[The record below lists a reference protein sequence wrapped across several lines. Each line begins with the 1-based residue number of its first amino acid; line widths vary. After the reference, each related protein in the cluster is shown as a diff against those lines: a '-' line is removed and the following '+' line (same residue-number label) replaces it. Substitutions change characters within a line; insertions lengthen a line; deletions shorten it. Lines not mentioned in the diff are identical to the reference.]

1 MDDMELRIMI
11 KEVMK
16 EALKENKLPSP
27 PNDTNNDIPQI
38 CPMCRCANITK
49 PTKSESTS
57 MGFSK
62 KLIIFVSILFSSTW
76 GVNLFK
82 FISPDLD
89 YSPVLMGL
97 STLLMGSSIGFYE
110 VNEFMK
116 YKYSKKEKE
125 REY

>member
-1 MDDMELRIMI
+1 
-11 KEVMK
+11 MK
-16 EALKENKLPSP
+16 EALQENKIHSP
-27 PNDTNNDIPQI
+27 PKDFSNDIPQI
-38 CPMCRCANITK
+38 CPMCKCVNPQTPVK
-49 PTKSESTS
+49 KDLSS

-62 KLIIFVSILFSSTW
+62 KIIIFISILFSSTW

-110 VNEFMK
+110 INEFMK
-116 YKYSKKEKE
+116 CKYSKKENGGDC
-125 REY
+125 